1 MNRHPY
7 LRAYMAGTLIP
18 TLMLL
23 VILCGLIFAHSMYR
37 MPVSLERAIVF
48 PMAVVPNLWG
58 LWNVLFHLRPKLPL
72 GVHGALLPLLLV
84 PCGLLL
90 AGYFQIDVVSPR
102 LALTFT
108 PFGMAVYYLVWK
120 HAVSYLNRT
129 VGLRC

>member
-23 VILCGLIFAHSMYR
+23 VILGGLIVAHSLYP
-37 MPVSLERAIVF
+37 MPVAIERAIVF

-58 LWNVLFHLRPKLPL
+58 LWNVLFHLRPRLPI

-90 AGYFQIDVVSPR
+90 AGYFRIDVVPAR
-102 LALTFT
+102 LALAFT